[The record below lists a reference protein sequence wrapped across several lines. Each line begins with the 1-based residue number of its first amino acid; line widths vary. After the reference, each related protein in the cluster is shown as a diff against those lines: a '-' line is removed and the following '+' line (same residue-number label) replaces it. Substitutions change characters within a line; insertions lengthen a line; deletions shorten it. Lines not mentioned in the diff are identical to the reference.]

1 VRSYTK
7 DQHSDKRLAA
17 LMRVQADLMA
27 WFTAAI
33 SVAFYAPARPLPAQ
47 PRSFSLWIRAAQI
60 EKLLHPSQFEA
71 MRTAALDLGARARE
85 MQVTAQERGGTP
97 TQNSFAAFNAAMET
111 LREHMRGLTRI
122 CVLEDH
128 GIDHLTGLYSPN
140 AMHTAFKVEMDR
152 LARRGQEICVA
163 LAQIDHYPLIAGH
176 MGQAAE
182 RQAMRAVAAAT
193 TATLRVYDD
202 AYRAGE
208 GEFVLCLKQADI
220 HAGTAAMDR
229 LHAAV
234 AREGLTFDLPDGR
247 TVPLTLT
254 SCLVAP
260 LPGDTFEEIL
270 EALRHDLATARQE
283 PGAVLTHHETSPLE
297 RFVSTQGGAD

>member
-1 VRSYTK
+1 MRNYVK

-17 LMRVQADLMA
+17 LMRVQSDLTA
-27 WFTAAI
+27 WFSATL

-47 PRSFSLWIRAAQI
+47 PRSFGLWLRAAQMERLI
-60 EKLLHPSQFEA
+60 RPTQFEA
-71 MRTAALDLGARARE
+71 LRSAALDLGARARD
-85 MQVTAQERGGTP
+85 MQVAAQESGAGKP
-97 TQNSFAAFNAAMET
+97 SADSFTAFNAAMEV

-140 AMHTAFKVEMDR
+140 AMRTAFKVEMDR

-176 MGQAAE
+176 MGEAAE

-193 TATLRVYDD
+193 AATLRVYDD
-202 AYRAGE
+202 TYRAGE

-234 AREGLTFDLPDGR
+234 AREGMTFDLPDGR
-247 TVPLTLT
+247 TVPLTIT

-270 EALRHDLATARQE
+270 AALRHDLSTARQE

-297 RFVSTQGGAD
+297 RFVGAQEGA